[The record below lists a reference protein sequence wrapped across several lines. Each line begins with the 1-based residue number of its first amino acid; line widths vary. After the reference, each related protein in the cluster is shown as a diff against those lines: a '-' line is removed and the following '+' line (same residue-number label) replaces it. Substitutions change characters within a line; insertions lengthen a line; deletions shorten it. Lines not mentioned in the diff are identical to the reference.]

1 MKIHQL
7 TMIGILAGGVLLL
20 SPEVSA
26 EPDRFGQGGSV
37 TVVGSDVT
45 KPVDPENPEEVVD
58 PGEGPSTEG
67 KLRIDFVSTLNF
79 GQARI
84 DKDNRKFNAQ
94 AQQFTGETGPRGSYI
109 QITDQ
114 RAGSNGW
121 AIQVKQDFQFRNA
134 SIEKLADQELRGAV
148 LSLDG
153 AWANSSGSSEA
164 PTVTRDTVE
173 LTAIGTTYEL
183 ARANNG
189 AGSGVWT
196 VAFGAS
202 STNSNQQ
209 ATTLSPI
216 LDKAGLPVID
226 TLTGKPSYENSAISL
241 FVPQSTKIHPVD
253 YRTELTWIVSSA
265 P

>member
-1 MKIHQL
+1 MKIHRL
-7 TMIGILAGGVLLL
+7 TMIGILACGFVMI
-20 SPEVSA
+20 SPDVSA
-26 EPDRFGQGGSV
+26 DPDRFGQGGSA

-45 KPVDPENPEEVVD
+45 KPVDPENPEEGVD
-58 PGEGPSTEG
+58 PGDGPSTEG

-84 DKDNRKFNAQ
+84 DKEDRKFYAQ

-114 RAGSNGW
+114 RAESNGW
-121 AIQVKQDFQFRNA
+121 AVQVKQDFQFKNTIKEA
-134 SIEKLADQELRGAV
+134 LADQELKGAV

-153 AWANSSGSSEA
+153 AWANSSSSSEA

-183 ARANNG
+183 ARADMG
-189 AGSGVWT
+189 AGRGVWT

-202 STNSNQQ
+202 NTNSNQQ
-209 ATTLSPI
+209 TTTLSPI
-216 LDKAGLPVID
+216 LNKEGLPVID
-226 TLTGKPSYENSAISL
+226 TRTGKPSYENSAISL
-241 FVPQSTKIHPVD
+241 SVPESTKIHPVD